1 MERATIQ
8 RKVILDAIHAL
19 GHVKISELIDV
30 LKKSFPT
37 MSTATIYRNLITL
50 NNEGMIRRISTKL
63 DEDVYEDTSKDM
75 HDHFICEECGIII
88 DIENN
93 KDSDSYYDK
102 DGNLIEQQSVT
113 YYGVCRDCLNRKKS

>member
-1 MERATIQ
+1 MKRFTIQ
-8 RKVILDAIHAL
+8 RKVILDAIHAF
-19 GHVKISELIDV
+19 GHIKTSELISV

-37 MSTATIYRNLITL
+37 MSAATIYRNLITL
-50 NNEGMIRRISTKL
+50 NNEGLIRTISTKL
-63 DEDVYEDTSKDM
+63 NEDVYEDTSKDF

-93 KDSDSYYDK
+93 RDSDSYYDK
-102 DGNLIEQQSVT
+102 DGNLIEQQSIT